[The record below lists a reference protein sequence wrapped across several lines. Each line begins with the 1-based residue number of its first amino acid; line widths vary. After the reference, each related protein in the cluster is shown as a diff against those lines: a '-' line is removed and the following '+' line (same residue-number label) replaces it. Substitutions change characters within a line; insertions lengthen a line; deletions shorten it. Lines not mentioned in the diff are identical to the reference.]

1 LAFTDGG
8 IMDQPGNSAKKGN
21 KAGSDSSAST
31 HQYLVYIHV
40 YKEQINQISQSI
52 NLMPQWELVSNY
64 GRVKNVESE
73 IADVIHNLETLS
85 GNPLG
90 RSFNRR
96 AVLGHL
102 NNARVEIN
110 IASHLA
116 GSTSRLTSAKCFE
129 HIVKCRDHLN
139 RAKTLMP

>member
-1 LAFTDGG
+1 
-8 IMDQPGNSAKKGN
+8 MDQPGNTAKNGN

-31 HQYLVYIHV
+31 QQYLVYIHV

-64 GRVKNVESE
+64 GKVQNFELE
-73 IADVIHNLETLS
+73 IADVIQNLENLN

-90 RSFNRR
+90 RRFNKR
-96 AVLGHL
+96 AILGHL

-129 HIVKCRDHLN
+129 HIVKCREYLN
-139 RAKTLMP
+139 RAKNLMP